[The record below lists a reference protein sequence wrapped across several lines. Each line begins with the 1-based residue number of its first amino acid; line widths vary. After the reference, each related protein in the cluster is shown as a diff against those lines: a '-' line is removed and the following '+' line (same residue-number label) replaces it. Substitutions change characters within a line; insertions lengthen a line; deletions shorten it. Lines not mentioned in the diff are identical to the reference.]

1 MVQAPEWWAD
11 PRPPTLPSLSGKDH
25 PQKKPWQSRQARR
38 LLERPGRG
46 QGLQQPPPGGQDS
59 PSRSWTVDGPPGPQG
74 GWGDLGVLEQNQD
87 QGSAFTNRTL
97 CTTIYKTQPWVFR
110 LRWCKTIVLL
120 PSLSSYY
127 WPPDRPIIK
136 RQIVGARNMTLFG
149 KPANRQD
156 GRLIHPSPQRTI
168 LPELEFRFLLH

>member
-46 QGLQQPPPGGQDS
+46 QGLQQTPPGGQDS
-59 PSRSWTVDGPPGPQG
+59 PSRARTAPLSPGHWMALQAPREGEGTWVSWSRIKTRAQ
-74 GWGDLGVLEQNQD
+74 LLQTE
-87 QGSAFTNRTL
+87 RRHTL

-120 PSLSSYY
+120 LLGQGIWLYLESQQIAKMVGSFTPPHKEPSCLS
-127 WPPDRPIIK
+127 
-136 RQIVGARNMTLFG
+136 
-149 KPANRQD
+149 
-156 GRLIHPSPQRTI
+156 
-168 LPELEFRFLLH
+168 